1 MPVDGDAVTSASE
14 YPIDRMAARLAEMGA
29 YGTAYRE
36 VLATLLTH
44 SGTLAEIVSRTNVPR
59 AVVEETLRLVQADV
73 ESCDGGL
80 SLRSDRHDQYRE
92 RFALGQARPQESN
105 RPMTQPDLSP
115 TAVGLVRTMSSIK
128 AAAPRPLRALDH
140 VPATPQTAVRRALWM
155 DGTFDLSGATVLC
168 IGDHDLTSVALCLL
182 NPEIHVVVVDIADDV
197 LEFIANQAL
206 ANDLD
211 IRTVYADF
219 RFGLP
224 TVARGTA
231 DVVFTDP
238 PYTPEG
244 VQLFL
249 TRGLQGIKDRKN
261 GRLLMAYGF
270 GDHQPSL
277 GLKVQNSVGAL
288 SLAYEA
294 ILPNFNQYDGAQAIG
309 SASDLY
315 VCRPTPATWRLID
328 RSARSPVN
336 IYTHGNQALE
346 SEGSAGSTV
355 APKTSLLEAAAGP
368 SLLDVNAYVTANQ
381 PTADLATVGL
391 GLGAVLDG
399 TGQSFI
405 KNSRTSAVAV
415 DLTDDPGSWLAR
427 TLLGVNA
434 LRLAVM
440 VTNSHPDVANRRAQD
455 SLGAL
460 VEGKWRLR
468 FRRSTPDSR
477 HAIIEAE
484 QSPLNELSAPQVARR
499 IVLEGAH
506 RKLRNVWL
514 DALVKATRRAEAGG
528 VTREGARA
536 VIAGP
541 ATSDDILDGPLID
554 LPLHLI
560 RQTLQDVSDSVA
572 ARIG

>member
-1 MPVDGDAVTSASE
+1 MPTDGNYVADE
-14 YPIDRMAARLAEMGA
+14 PDIPIDRMAARLAEMGA
-29 YGTAYRE
+29 YGTGYRE

-44 SGTLAEIVSRTNVPR
+44 PGTLAEIVLRTNVPR
-59 AVVEETLRLVQADV
+59 AVVEDVLRLVAADV
-73 ESCDGGL
+73 ESRQGAL
-80 SLRSDRHDQYRE
+80 SLRSERHDQYRK
-92 RFALGQARPQESN
+92 RFSLDHPRARGRS
-105 RPMTQPDLSP
+105 RPMAQPALP
-115 TAVGLVRTMSSIK
+115 PNAAGLVRTMSSIK
-128 AAAPRPLRALDH
+128 AAAPRPVRALDH

-155 DGTFDLSGATVLC
+155 DEAFDLSGATVLC
-168 IGDHDLTSVALCLL
+168 VGDHDLTSVALGLV
-182 NPEIHVVVVDIADDV
+182 NPEIRVIVVDIADDL
-197 LEFIANQAL
+197 LEFIAGQAL
-206 ANDLD
+206 IHGLD

-224 TVARGTA
+224 SAARGAA
-231 DVVFTDP
+231 DLVFTDP

-249 TRGLQGIKDRKN
+249 ARGLQGLRDRKN

-270 GDHQPSL
+270 GDHQPGL
-277 GLKVQNSVGAL
+277 GLKVQNSVNAL

-315 VCRPTPATWRLID
+315 VCRPTPATWRSLD
-328 RSARSPVN
+328 RPARGPVG
-336 IYTHGNQALE
+336 IYTHGSQALE
-346 SEGSAGSTV
+346 STSSAGSAV
-355 APKTSLLEAAAGP
+355 LKTSLLEAAAGP
-368 SLLDVNAYVTANQ
+368 ALLAVSAYVAPGQ
-381 PTADLATVGL
+381 PATDRAVVEL

-399 TGQSFI
+399 TAQPFI

-415 DLTDDPGSWLAR
+415 DLTHDPGSWLAR
-427 TLLGVNA
+427 TLLGINA
-434 LRLAVM
+434 RRLAVI
-440 VTNSHPDVANRRAQD
+440 VANGHPDVANQQAQEN
-455 SLGAL
+455 LRAL
-460 VEGKWRLR
+460 VEGKWRLG

-514 DALVKATRRAEAGG
+514 DALVKAARRAETGAMS
-528 VTREGARA
+528 REGARA
-536 VIAGP
+536 VIAALAMPG
-541 ATSDDILDGPLID
+541 DVLDAALID

-560 RQTLQDVSDSVA
+560 RQTLQDVSDSVTG
-572 ARIG
+572 RIG